1 MEGVAGVGAVEATAG
16 AEVEEAAEVEV
27 LEEGEVV
34 AAEAGPPLALATW
47 SLLVGAAEVSAAA
60 EETTVAEGA
69 ERGLEAEA
77 AEAEEEVSAT
87 ETKGKEQHQA
97 QPQTWIL

>member
-34 AAEAGPPLALATW
+34 AAGVEEGPPQGLATW
-47 SLLVGAAEVSAAA
+47 SPLVGAAEVSAAA
-60 EETTVAEGA
+60 EEATEGA
-69 ERGLEAEA
+69 ERGLEVEA

-87 ETKGKEQHQA
+87 ETKGRGQLPA
-97 QPQTWIL
+97 QPQTWIP

>member
-1 MEGVAGVGAVEATAG
+1 MIAAGEGEAGVEAVEATAG
-16 AEVEEAAEVEV
+16 AEAAAEVEV
-27 LEEGEVV
+27 LEEGEVA

-69 ERGLEAEA
+69 EKGLEAEA
-77 AEAEEEVSAT
+77 AEVEEEVSAT
-87 ETKGKEQHQA
+87 ETKGKGRPRA
-97 QPQTWIL
+97 QLQT